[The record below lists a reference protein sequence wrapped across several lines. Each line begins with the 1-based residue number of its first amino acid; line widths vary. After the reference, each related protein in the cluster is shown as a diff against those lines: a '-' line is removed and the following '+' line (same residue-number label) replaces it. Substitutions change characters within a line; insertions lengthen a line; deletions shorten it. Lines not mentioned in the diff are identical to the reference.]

1 MKKVTKEVLVDS
13 ATRLLF
19 KMTDEQY
26 AILLNEFSILIQQME
41 LIGKIPDLDAV
52 APMTFPFEVISSA
65 LRDDVPSKPLTQT
78 EALQNAGSKVAGQI
92 KLPKVV

>member
-1 MKKVTKEVLVDS
+1 MKKVTKEVLVDA

-26 AILLNEFSILIQQME
+26 AILLSEFDILIKQME
-41 LIGKIPDLDAV
+41 FIGKIPNIDTV
-52 APMTFPFEVISSA
+52 TPMTFPFEVSTSA
-65 LRDDVPSKPLTQT
+65 LREDIPSKPLTQN

-92 KLPKVV
+92 KLPKVI